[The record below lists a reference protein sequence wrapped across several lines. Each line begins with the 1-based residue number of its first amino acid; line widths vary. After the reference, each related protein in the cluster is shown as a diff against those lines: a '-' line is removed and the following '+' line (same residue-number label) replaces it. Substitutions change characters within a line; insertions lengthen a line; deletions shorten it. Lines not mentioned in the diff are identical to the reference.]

1 MVISYFGVGMVK
13 VQLGDTVIV
22 FNPIG
27 ESAEHKAVKFGSD
40 VALVSLL
47 DPAWNGVENAARGDR
62 QPFIVNGPGEY
73 EVNGIFIK
81 GLLSTGPE
89 GKVNTVY
96 TVLFD
101 DIRLV
106 HLGALV
112 DNNLSEQVI
121 ESLGSVDILFAPVAL
136 PKLATQLEP
145 NVIIPINWSDDKALN
160 QFLKQVG
167 EGNEKAAESLTI
179 KRKDLADKAGV
190 VMVVKSY

>member
-81 GLLSTGPE
+81 GCLSPRGMLALGGLV
-89 GKVNTVY
+89 GKVRRDGNRYKIFLRTQAGRPGCF
-96 TVLFD
+96 L
-101 DIRLV
+101 
-106 HLGALV
+106 
-112 DNNLSEQVI
+112 NL
-121 ESLGSVDILFAPVAL
+121 
-136 PKLATQLEP
+136 
-145 NVIIPINWSDDKALN
+145 
-160 QFLKQVG
+160 
-167 EGNEKAAESLTI
+167 
-179 KRKDLADKAGV
+179 
-190 VMVVKSY
+190 